1 MTQILEILQGALI
14 AVIIAGI
21 GLAKS
26 TVMVYLKEKSQMI
39 KDSNQ
44 RQLAEDSLYK
54 ASLIVETVVSS
65 VQQSLV
71 ENFKTASKDGKLTK
85 DEIAFIQHT
94 TNENINKLIDDD
106 LRASLDS
113 LVGNAELFIE
123 NLIESKVLK
132 LKRSYELSKIEHM
145 KQAAQVDLTNSVLEE
160 AAIV

>member
-54 ASLIVETVVSS
+54 ANLIVETVVSS

-85 DEIAFIQHT
+85 DEIAFIQLT
-94 TNENINKLIDDD
+94 TNENINKLMDDD

-145 KQAAQVDLTNSVLEE
+145 KQATQVDLTNSVLEE